1 MQGQKSNS
9 DSVPDNF
16 DVDMGSFS
24 FNNDL
29 NQHSTLN
36 NSSHLEGSR
45 FPINMGSSSEAT
57 LVNAVGHGVED
68 FTRWSL
74 GHPSSILHQESQAS
88 HEDRKGKQLCTP
100 SMSGEAGSSS
110 AGRQF
115 ELPNVFLP
123 GMQIS
128 NQIPAGPVVFRNSSP
143 NADPWRANPSE
154 RYVGHTAGS
163 GASASASPNNSRS
176 LEVDDMI
183 SDISSSANFGSLSNS
198 SGQMEERNNG
208 SSSSMGYWGS
218 SCKRIAFEGTSGHPH
233 AGSSSG
239 YYPQTEGAP
248 WPPTGLSLSQPTSW
262 NSPSAHYQE
271 PPYPR
276 TGIGMREGN
285 PAPFSYSRVTGNSE
299 IPPRNFSGQV
309 SAGPQ
314 QESDPSRSARRANVF
329 SLQQSHRS
337 RRPNPL
343 DPRLAFMV
351 GTNTYTPQTELNMR
365 PPSGPSR
372 NMDAVPWNA
381 TSASRSSNVPSS
393 FLPGEGFVQEGVNFR
408 SNSRSISDVSM
419 FPLTEARTLQDPAG
433 WSSAGRNT
441 SGPNGPPAVLF
452 DASSSVRS
460 SPPSRVPIQPPVP
473 YGERLLELAPWSL
486 SPPVD
491 GESSRRS
498 SPLPP
503 LPSNASSLQ
512 EIAVSA
518 GANNQGIHPESTRSS
533 SADRRLEGVHESWR
547 ALTANVEGR
556 QRVVSEILQ
565 VLEAMQRGERVRAED
580 YMIFQPFLNNG
591 FGEMH
596 DRHRDMRLDVDNM
609 SYEELLALEER
620 IGDVSTGLSEET
632 ILKGLKRQKKN
643 VSVAGELPQDVEPC
657 CICQEEYADGD
668 DLGVLGCGHEFHADC
683 IKEWLM
689 RKNLCPIC
697 KTTGLPI

>member
-9 DSVPDNF
+9 GSVPDNF
-16 DVDMGSFS
+16 DVNMGSFS
-24 FNNDL
+24 HNNDL

-45 FPINMGSSSEAT
+45 FSINMGSSSEAT
-57 LVNAVGHGVED
+57 LANAVGHGIED
-68 FTRWSL
+68 FTGWSL
-74 GHPSSILHQESQAS
+74 GHPSSILHQESQVS
-88 HEDRKGKQLCTP
+88 HEDRKGKQSCAPT
-100 SMSGEAGSSS
+100 MSGEGGSSS

-115 ELPNVFLP
+115 ERPNVFLP
-123 GMQIS
+123 GLHIS
-128 NQIPAGPVVFRNSSP
+128 NQIPAGPVGFRNSST
-143 NADPWRANPSE
+143 NADPWRANLSE
-154 RYVGHTAGS
+154 RYAGHTAGP
-163 GASASASPNNSRS
+163 GASASPSPNNSRS
-176 LEVDDMI
+176 QEADDMI
-183 SDISSSANFGSLSNS
+183 SDIASSANFGSLSSS
-198 SGQMEERNNG
+198 SGQMEERHDG

-218 SCKRIAFEGTSGHPH
+218 SCKRKAFEGTSGHPH

-239 YYPQTEGAP
+239 YYPQTEGVP
-248 WPPTGLSLSQPTSW
+248 WPPTGLSLSQPMSW
-262 NSPSAHYQE
+262 NSPGAHYQE
-271 PPYPR
+271 PLYPR

-285 PAPFSYSRVTGNSE
+285 PSPFSSSRVTGNSE
-299 IPPRNFSGQV
+299 IPPRNYSGQL
-309 SAGPQ
+309 SSGPQ
-314 QESDPSRSARRANVF
+314 QESDPSRSARRANAF

-351 GTNTYTPQTELNMR
+351 ATNTHTPQTELNMR

-381 TSASRSSNVPSS
+381 TSALRSSNVSSS
-393 FLPGEGFVQEGVNFR
+393 FLPGEVVVQEGVNFR
-408 SNSRSISDVSM
+408 SNSRSISDVHM
-419 FPLTEARTLQDPAG
+419 VPLAEARTLQDPAS

-441 SGPNGPPAVLF
+441 SGPNGRPTVLV
-452 DASSSVRS
+452 DASSSVQS
-460 SPPSRVPIQPPVP
+460 SPPSRIPIQSPVP
-473 YGERLLELAPWSL
+473 YGEQLLELAPWSL

-491 GESSRRS
+491 GELSRRS
-498 SPLPP
+498 SPL
-503 LPSNASSLQ
+503 LPIPSSASSLQ
-512 EIAVSA
+512 EIAVST
-518 GANNQGIHPESTRSS
+518 GANNQGNHPESTRSS

-565 VLEAMQRGERVRAED
+565 VLEAMQRGERVRAE
-580 YMIFQPFLNNG
+580 PFLTNG

-632 ILKGLKRQKKN
+632 IFKFLKRQKKN

-657 CICQEEYADGD
+657 CICQEEYAEGD

-683 IKEWLM
+683 IKQWLM

>member
-9 DSVPDNF
+9 GSVPDNF
-16 DVDMGSFS
+16 DVNMGSFS
-24 FNNDL
+24 HNNDL

-45 FPINMGSSSEAT
+45 FSINMGSSSEAT
-57 LVNAVGHGVED
+57 LANAVGHGIED
-68 FTRWSL
+68 FTGWSL
-74 GHPSSILHQESQAS
+74 GHPSSILHQESQVS
-88 HEDRKGKQLCTP
+88 HEDRKGKQSCAPT
-100 SMSGEAGSSS
+100 MSGEGGSSS

-115 ELPNVFLP
+115 ERPNVFLP
-123 GMQIS
+123 GLHIS
-128 NQIPAGPVVFRNSSP
+128 NQIPAGPVGFRNSST
-143 NADPWRANPSE
+143 NADPWRANLSE
-154 RYVGHTAGS
+154 RYAGHTAGP
-163 GASASASPNNSRS
+163 GASASPSPNNSRS
-176 LEVDDMI
+176 QEADDMI
-183 SDISSSANFGSLSNS
+183 SDIASSANFGSLSSS
-198 SGQMEERNNG
+198 SGQMEERHDG

-218 SCKRIAFEGTSGHPH
+218 SCKRKAFEGTSGHPH

-239 YYPQTEGAP
+239 YYPQTEGVP
-248 WPPTGLSLSQPTSW
+248 WPPTGLSLSQPMSW
-262 NSPSAHYQE
+262 NSPGAHYQE
-271 PPYPR
+271 PLYPR

-285 PAPFSYSRVTGNSE
+285 PSPFSSSRVTGNSE
-299 IPPRNFSGQV
+299 IPPRNYSGQL
-309 SAGPQ
+309 SSGPQ
-314 QESDPSRSARRANVF
+314 QESDPSRSARRANAF

-351 GTNTYTPQTELNMR
+351 ATNTHTPQTELNMR

-381 TSASRSSNVPSS
+381 TSALRSSNVSSS
-393 FLPGEGFVQEGVNFR
+393 FLPGEVVVQEGVNFR
-408 SNSRSISDVSM
+408 SNSRSISDVHM
-419 FPLTEARTLQDPAG
+419 VPLAEARTLQDPAS

-441 SGPNGPPAVLF
+441 SGPNGRPTVLV
-452 DASSSVRS
+452 DASSSVQS
-460 SPPSRVPIQPPVP
+460 SPPSRIPIQSPVP
-473 YGERLLELAPWSL
+473 YGEQLLELAPWSL

-491 GESSRRS
+491 GELSRRS
-498 SPLPP
+498 SPL
-503 LPSNASSLQ
+503 LPIPSSASSLQ
-512 EIAVSA
+512 EIAVST
-518 GANNQGIHPESTRSS
+518 GANNQGNHPESTRSS

-565 VLEAMQRGERVRAED
+565 VLEAMQRGERD
-580 YMIFQPFLNNG
+580 YVIFQPFLTNG

-632 ILKGLKRQKKN
+632 IFKFLKRQKKN

-657 CICQEEYADGD
+657 CICQEEYAEGD

-683 IKEWLM
+683 IKQWLM

>member
-1 MQGQKSNS
+1 MQGQNSNS

-16 DVDMGSFS
+16 DANMGSFS
-24 FNNDL
+24 HNNDL
-29 NQHSTLN
+29 NQHSSLN

-57 LVNAVGHGVED
+57 LVNTVGHGVED
-68 FTRWSL
+68 FTGWSL
-74 GHPSSILHQESQAS
+74 GHPGSILHQESQAG

-115 ELPNVFLP
+115 ERPNAFLP
-123 GMQIS
+123 GLRIS
-128 NQIPAGPVVFRNSSP
+128 NQIPAGPVSFRNSST
-143 NADPWRANPSE
+143 NADPWRPNMSE
-154 RYVGHTAGS
+154 RYAGHTAGPGS
-163 GASASASPNNSRS
+163 SASVPNNSCS
-176 LEVDDMI
+176 PEVDDMI
-183 SDISSSANFGSLSNS
+183 SDIASSANFGSLSNIP
-198 SGQMEERNNG
+198 GQMEERNNG

-218 SCKRIAFEGTSGHPH
+218 SCKRKTFEGTSGHPH

-239 YYPQTEGAP
+239 YYPQTEGVP

-262 NSPSAHYQE
+262 NSPSAYYQE
-271 PPYPR
+271 PLYPR
-276 TGIGMREGN
+276 TGIGMRESN
-285 PAPFSYSRVTGNSE
+285 PAPFSSSRVTGNSE
-299 IPPRNFSGQV
+299 IPLRNFSGQV
-309 SAGPQ
+309 SSGLQ
-314 QESDPSRSARRANVF
+314 QESDPSRSARHANAF

-351 GTNTYTPQTELNMR
+351 ANNTHTPQTELNMR
-365 PPSGPSR
+365 PPFGPSR

-381 TSASRSSNVPSS
+381 TSASRSSNVSNS
-393 FLPGEGFVQEGVNFR
+393 FLPEEVVVQEGVNFR
-408 SNSRSISDVSM
+408 SNSRSISDVPM
-419 FPLTEARTLQDPAG
+419 FPLAEARMLQDPAS

-441 SGPNGPPAVLF
+441 GGLNGPPTVLVN
-452 DASSSVRS
+452 ASSSVRS
-460 SPPSRVPIQPPVP
+460 SPPSR
-473 YGERLLELAPWSL
+473 
-486 SPPVD
+486 
-491 GESSRRS
+491 
-498 SPLPP
+498 
-503 LPSNASSLQ
+503 
-512 EIAVSA
+512 EIAVST
-518 GANNQGIHPESTRSS
+518 GANNQGNHPESTRSS

-565 VLEAMQRGERVRAED
+565 VLEAMQRGERVRAE
-580 YMIFQPFLNNG
+580 PFLNNG

-632 ILKGLKRQKKN
+632 ILKALKRQKKN

-683 IKEWLM
+683 IKQWLM

>member
-9 DSVPDNF
+9 GSVPDNF
-16 DVDMGSFS
+16 DVNMGSFS
-24 FNNDL
+24 HNNDL

-45 FPINMGSSSEAT
+45 FSINMGSSSEAT
-57 LVNAVGHGVED
+57 LANAVGHGIED
-68 FTRWSL
+68 FTGWSL
-74 GHPSSILHQESQAS
+74 GHPSSILHQESQVS
-88 HEDRKGKQLCTP
+88 HEDRKGKQSCAPT
-100 SMSGEAGSSS
+100 MSGEGGSSS

-115 ELPNVFLP
+115 ERPNVFLP
-123 GMQIS
+123 GLHIS
-128 NQIPAGPVVFRNSSP
+128 NQIPAGPVGFRNSST
-143 NADPWRANPSE
+143 NADPWRANLSE
-154 RYVGHTAGS
+154 RYAGHTAGP
-163 GASASASPNNSRS
+163 GASASPSPNNSRS
-176 LEVDDMI
+176 QEADDMI
-183 SDISSSANFGSLSNS
+183 SDIASSANFGSLSSS
-198 SGQMEERNNG
+198 SGQMEERHDG

-218 SCKRIAFEGTSGHPH
+218 SCKRKAFEGTSGHPH

-239 YYPQTEGAP
+239 YYPQTEGVP
-248 WPPTGLSLSQPTSW
+248 WPPTGLSLSQPMSW
-262 NSPSAHYQE
+262 NSPGAHYQE
-271 PPYPR
+271 PLYPR

-285 PAPFSYSRVTGNSE
+285 PSPFSSSRVTGNSE
-299 IPPRNFSGQV
+299 IPPRNYSGQL
-309 SAGPQ
+309 SSGPQ
-314 QESDPSRSARRANVF
+314 QESDPSRSARRANAF

-351 GTNTYTPQTELNMR
+351 ATNTHTPQTELNMR

-381 TSASRSSNVPSS
+381 TSALRSSNVSSS
-393 FLPGEGFVQEGVNFR
+393 FLPGEVVVQEGVNFR
-408 SNSRSISDVSM
+408 SNSRSISDVHM
-419 FPLTEARTLQDPAG
+419 VPLAEARTLQDPAS

-441 SGPNGPPAVLF
+441 SGPNGRPTVLV
-452 DASSSVRS
+452 DASSSVQS
-460 SPPSRVPIQPPVP
+460 SPPSRIPIQSPVP
-473 YGERLLELAPWSL
+473 YGEQLLELAPWSL

-491 GESSRRS
+491 GELSRRS
-498 SPLPP
+498 SPL
-503 LPSNASSLQ
+503 LPIPSSASSLQ
-512 EIAVSA
+512 EIAVST
-518 GANNQGIHPESTRSS
+518 GANNQGNHPESTRSS

-565 VLEAMQRGERVRAED
+565 VLEAMQRGER
-580 YMIFQPFLNNG
+580 PFLTNG

-632 ILKGLKRQKKN
+632 IFKFLKRQKKN

-657 CICQEEYADGD
+657 CICQEEYAEGD

-683 IKEWLM
+683 IKQWLM

>member
-1 MQGQKSNS
+1 MQGQNSNS

-16 DVDMGSFS
+16 DANMGSFS
-24 FNNDL
+24 HNNDL
-29 NQHSTLN
+29 NQHSSLN

-57 LVNAVGHGVED
+57 LVNTVGHGVED
-68 FTRWSL
+68 FTGWSL
-74 GHPSSILHQESQAS
+74 GHPGSILHQESQAG

-115 ELPNVFLP
+115 ERPNAFLP
-123 GMQIS
+123 GLRIS
-128 NQIPAGPVVFRNSSP
+128 NQIPAGPVSFRNSST
-143 NADPWRANPSE
+143 NADPWRPNMSE
-154 RYVGHTAGS
+154 RYAGHTAGP
-163 GASASASPNNSRS
+163 GASASVPNNSCS
-176 LEVDDMI
+176 PEVDDMI
-183 SDISSSANFGSLSNS
+183 SDIASSANFGSLSNIP
-198 SGQMEERNNG
+198 GQMEERNNG

-218 SCKRIAFEGTSGHPH
+218 SCKRKAFEGTSGHPH
-233 AGSSSG
+233 TGSSSG
-239 YYPQTEGAP
+239 YYPQTEGVP

-262 NSPSAHYQE
+262 NSPSAYYQE
-271 PPYPR
+271 PLYPR

-285 PAPFSYSRVTGNSE
+285 PAPFSSSRVTGNSE
-299 IPPRNFSGQV
+299 IPLRNFSGQV
-309 SAGPQ
+309 SSGLQ
-314 QESDPSRSARRANVF
+314 QESDPSRSARHANAF
-329 SLQQSHRS
+329 ALQQSHRS

-351 GTNTYTPQTELNMR
+351 ANNTHTPQTELNMR
-365 PPSGPSR
+365 PPFGPSR

-381 TSASRSSNVPSS
+381 TSASRSSNVSNS
-393 FLPGEGFVQEGVNFR
+393 FLPGEVVVQEGVNFR
-408 SNSRSISDVSM
+408 SNSRSISDVPM
-419 FPLTEARTLQDPAG
+419 FPLAEARTLQDPAS

-441 SGPNGPPAVLF
+441 GGLNGPPTVLV

-460 SPPSRVPIQPPVP
+460 SPPSRVPIQPPVS
-473 YGERLLELAPWSL
+473 YGEQLLELAPWSL

-498 SPLPP
+498 SPLPS

-512 EIAVSA
+512 EIAVSN
-518 GANNQGIHPESTRSS
+518 GANNQGNHPESTRSS

-580 YMIFQPFLNNG
+580 YVIFQPFLNNG

-632 ILKGLKRQKKN
+632 ILKALKRQKKN

-683 IKEWLM
+683 IKQWLM